1 MAKKKKT
8 LGCLFWIS
16 LVLIVVV
23 VFIANQKNIRDVLRK
38 TGFRDLFE
46 KETDEPPEVTIN
58 PPPQTGVEAPG
69 VEAPGVE
76 APALGTPDPET
87 VPDGTVV
94 IEEPEAKETS
104 APDDRVSESDEPQDT
119 AAESPASAGEKPNI
133 RYANIYLV
141 AVREDGEIR
150 LQAVTREVRF
160 GDSPLRETLL
170 ELLKGQSG
178 GELSQGLQTQIPSET
193 ALLNVYVQDDTAFI
207 DFSESFRFNPLGQEG
222 LEAQLKQ
229 VVYTTLEFSNIKNVQ
244 ILIEGKV
251 RRYLGP
257 EGIFIGQPLSTESF
271 S

>member
-38 TGFRDLFE
+38 TGFRELFE

-76 APALGTPDPET
+76 APGVEAPGVEAPALGTPDPET
-87 VPDGTVV
+87 VADGT
-94 IEEPEAKETS
+94 IEEPEAKQTS
-104 APDDRVSESDEPQDT
+104 APDDRVSEADE
-119 AAESPASAGEKPNI
+119 SEKPNI

-160 GDSPLRETLL
+160 DDSPLRETLL

-178 GELSQGLQTQIPSET
+178 GELSQGLRSQIPSET
-193 ALLNVYVQDDTAFI
+193 ALLNVYVRDDTAFI